1 MNVHHGNT
9 LFSASQFMYNC
20 TVVLFLCRH
29 KYLFMDVI
37 PAISN
42 NTYRKKPFNT
52 LKLSFFVQLTPFES

>member
-1 MNVHHGNT
+1 MSIMVTLYLVH
-9 LFSASQFMYNC
+9 LSLCS

-29 KYLFMDVI
+29 KYLFMDVL